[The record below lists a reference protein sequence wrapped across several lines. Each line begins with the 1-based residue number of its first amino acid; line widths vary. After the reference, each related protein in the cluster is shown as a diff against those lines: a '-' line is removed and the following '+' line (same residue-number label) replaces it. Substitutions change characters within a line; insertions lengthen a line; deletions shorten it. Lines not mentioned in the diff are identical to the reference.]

1 MLLHF
6 LVARFILK
14 VKRNILNFN
23 LSDISEML
31 HQHVVNIK
39 IINAIFYILPFVF
52 NLKTLLCSLHLKYL
66 NLY

>member
-31 HQHVVNIK
+31 YQHVVNIK

-52 NLKTLLCSLHLKYL
+52 SLKTLLCSLHLKYL